1 MTAGGAGLRAGAAG
15 AAAALVA
22 VGLAFA
28 SAGAS
33 AEPSLPVLSVEVP
46 AGHGTTTP
54 ARPCFDPPRRV
65 DGGMSDWHGRTT
77 GFGGSTVY
85 SCGELVYQDHVF
97 DAYGPD
103 NGQDMQRLA
112 AQDAVEPTVPE
123 IYRLDPAAQYLPGEF
138 GIPTPGYNLSTHYG
152 DLDHQDQADLSEL
165 RVGGS
170 GRDLWFLARTT
181 TMTAPVRSALL
192 VLLDTRPGSATH
204 QVPFGS
210 GIHSA
215 RADYALLLTASR
227 GWVADLATGTVR
239 PPRAARVAANPSAY

>member
-103 NGQDMQRLA
+103 NGQDVQRLK
-112 AQDAVEPTVPE
+112 AQDALEPTVPE

-152 DLDHQDQADLSEL
+152 DLEHQDEADLSEL
-165 RVGGS
+165 HVGADAGS
-170 GRDLWFLARTT
+170 LSILARTT
-181 TMTAPVRSALL
+181 TMTAPAKTALL
-192 VLLDTRPGSATH
+192 VLLDTKAGDVQRE
-204 QVPFGS
+204 VPFGS
-210 GIHSA
+210 GLHSTT
-215 RADYALLLTASR
+215 ADYALLLTASG
-227 GWVADLATGTVR
+227 GWVADMA
-239 PPRAARVAANPSAY
+239 